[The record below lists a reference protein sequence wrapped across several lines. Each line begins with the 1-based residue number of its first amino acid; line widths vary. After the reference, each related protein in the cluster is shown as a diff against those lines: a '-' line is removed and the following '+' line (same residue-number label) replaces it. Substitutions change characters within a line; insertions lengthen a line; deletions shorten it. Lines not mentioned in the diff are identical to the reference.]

1 MREDYENKRMT
12 IIKRPNL
19 NLLNSVKIKQKTI
32 NRHNVKRH
40 KMKKNRGNQDKKTGK
55 IKTKEELVI

>member
-40 KMKKNRGNQDKKTGK
+40 KMKKIRGNQDKKTGK